1 MNIALSNN
9 KQANN
14 ELTGRVRRKSSAS
27 PKVVISHPER
37 PEEPLLSPSEVL
49 AQLPAGMEQTQL
61 VEQSRETI
69 NNILSGKD
77 PRLLVVVGP
86 CSIHDYQSALEYA
99 ARLKQLSL
107 EVSDKLYLVMRG
119 YFEKPRTT
127 VGWKGLI
134 TDPHLDDSCDIGY
147 GVKLTRRILL
157 GITALGLPVATEALD
172 PNLVHYYQDLVSWV
186 AIGART
192 AESQLHRQLASGMAS
207 PVGIKNA
214 TNGCIDTAVNAV
226 MAARASHTYVG
237 MNCSGN
243 ISVVKTRG
251 NEAGHLILRGGQS
264 GPNYDEYSIRL
275 SKQKLKQAGLDSKI
289 VIDCSHGNSGKDAQQ
304 QKQVLMDIMRQLA
317 RGEDGVAGVMIE
329 SHLKAG
335 QQSIKADPAALDY
348 GVSITDDCIGWDDTE
363 TMLRELAVAIP
374 G

>member
-9 KQANN
+9 KLARQ
-14 ELTGRVRRKSSAS
+14 GQQKSPAS
-27 PKVVISHPER
+27 SHVVIKQSVR
-37 PEEPLLSPSEVL
+37 TEEPLLAPSAVL
-49 AQLPAGMEQTQL
+49 AELPADMDQTQL
-61 VEQSRETI
+61 VRQSRQTI
-69 NNILSGKD
+69 KNILAGKD
-77 PRLLVVVGP
+77 RRLLVIAGP
-86 CSIHDYQSALEYA
+86 CSIHDDQSALEYA
-99 ARLKQLSL
+99 ARLKQLSV

-134 TDPHLDDSCDIGY
+134 NDPFLDDSCDIGY

-157 GITALGLPVATEALD
+157 EITGLGMPVATEALD

-192 AESQLHRQLASGMAS
+192 AESPLHRQLASGLAS

-226 MAARASHTYVG
+226 TAARASHSYVG
-237 MNCSGN
+237 MNTAGK
-243 ISVVKTRG
+243 ISVVKTQG

-264 GPNYDEYSIRL
+264 GPNYDADSIRL
-275 SKQKLKQAGLDSKI
+275 ASQKLQRAGLMSKI
-289 VIDCSHGNSGKDAQQ
+289 VVDCSHGNSGKQAQR
-304 QKQVLMDIMRQLA
+304 QKQVLMDIAQQIA
-317 RGEDGVAGVMIE
+317 GGGDVIAGVMLE

-348 GVSITDDCIGWDDTE
+348 GVSITDECIGWDDTE
-363 TMLRELAVAIP
+363 QLLRELAAAIP